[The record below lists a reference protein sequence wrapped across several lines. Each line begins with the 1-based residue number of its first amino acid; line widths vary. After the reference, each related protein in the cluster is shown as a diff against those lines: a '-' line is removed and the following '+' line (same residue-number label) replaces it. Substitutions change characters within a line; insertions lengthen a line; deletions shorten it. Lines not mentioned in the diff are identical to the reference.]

1 MSPWENNNHV
11 FLCPNFPKGNLK
23 LSTRG
28 DQINLKEYAKA
39 AQLNIV
45 IVLRSIPALTNQTD
59 KVEKTNRIGKPDEN
73 PKKNIFKHLL
83 FKKIDKSFFN

>member
-1 MSPWENNNHV
+1 MSPWENSNHV

-59 KVEKTNRIGKPDEN
+59 KVEKTRRIGKPDEKPN
-73 PKKNIFKHLL
+73 NNILKDLKLKNLI
-83 FKKIDKSFFN
+83 I